1 MKVKL
6 NCSLVEDLYPLYVEN
21 ELRPENRLAVE
32 EHLQHCRECRELY
45 QKGSGFSELSLSSEE
60 TLSKEVDDRIRIT
73 FRLRRMKVIAAFL
86 AAVIIVSGINLYAA
100 NREKVATLLDGVY
113 LYAESLKELAENPY
127 EIDRNGQLLSY
138 AAEDIVDLDEELLWF
153 ERKNAPL
160 LVNSQELDE
169 MAATLRERKSQ
180 GFEDETDLKAVD
192 LLQTYSSTLFKHVGK
207 EYNEFHHGYSS
218 YFEFLDTEGI
228 GNPIRK
234 INELAFFY
242 NRYHKLPSEMNLIK
256 EKDLKEIIRTAF
268 HAKNGK
274 VKLEKMNDH
283 YGMYRFDL
291 QQGKTKIDGEMDGY
305 SGMIITAFNYG
316 HQINEQKPLEQRE
329 VIKKAEQM
337 LKAIYG
343 KTAAFEIKVEP
354 NKEEI
359 EGQHNLYRFRFTPL
373 AGEYKLHFP
382 LGEPFVIEFDAGTGE
397 FFMLSAQ
404 PPLQSREL
412 FSKDYQEKL
421 SQASLETKA
430 EQITGEK
437 VKTIGTGIIYSTVSA
452 DYVLVYVFEGKENK
466 IYFNAETGIVERPY
480 LFIH

>member
-6 NCSLVEDLYPLYVEN
+6 NCSLVEDLYPLYEEN
-21 ELRPENRLAVE
+21 ELRPENRRAVE

-113 LYAESLKELAENPY
+113 RYAESLKELAKNPY

-138 AAEDIVDLDEELLWF
+138 AAEDIVDLDEELIWF

-160 LVNSQELDE
+160 LINSQELDE
-169 MAATLRERKSQ
+169 MGATLRERKSQ
-180 GFEDETDLKAVD
+180 GLEDETDLKAIE
-192 LLQTYSSTLFKHVGK
+192 LLQTYSSTLFKHVEK
-207 EYNEFHHGYSS
+207 EYDEFHHGYSS

-228 GNPIRK
+228 GNPISK
-234 INELAFFY
+234 VNELTFFY
-242 NRYHKLPSEMNLIK
+242 NRYHKLPSEMHLIK
-256 EKDLKEIIRTAF
+256 EKALKEIIRTAF
-268 HAKNGK
+268 NAKNGK
-274 VKLEKMNDH
+274 VKFEKTNDH
-283 YGMYRFDL
+283 YGVYRFDL
-291 QQGKTKIDGEMDGY
+291 QQGKTKIDGEIDGY
-305 SGMIITAFNYG
+305 SGIIITAFNYG
-316 HQINEQKPLEQRE
+316 HQLNDQKPLEQRE
-329 VIKKAEQM
+329 VMKRAEQI

-343 KTAAFEIKVEP
+343 KNAAFEIEQ
-354 NKEEI
+354 NTEEI

-382 LGEPFVIEFDAGTGE
+382 LGEPFAIEFDAGSGE

-404 PPLQSREL
+404 PALQSREL
-412 FSKDYQEKL
+412 FSKNYQEKL
-421 SQASLETKA
+421 SRALLETKA
-430 EQITGEK
+430 EQILGEK
-437 VKTIGTGIIYSTVSA
+437 VKTLGTGIIYSTISA

-466 IYFNAETGIVERPY
+466 IYINAETGIVERPY